1 MPIMEISVVPI
12 GTETVSLSEYVADSI
27 KVLKKN
33 KSIIYQLTSMG
44 TIVEADTIEELF
56 DIAGRMH
63 NAVFNDRITRVV
75 TTIKIDDRRGKKLS
89 MDGKVKSVQQKLKG
103 LK

>member
-12 GTETVSLSEYVADSI
+12 GTETESLSEYVANSI
-27 KVLKKN
+27 KVLKQD
-33 KSIIYQLTSMG
+33 KSITYKLTSMG

-63 NAVFNDRITRVV
+63 NAVFSDKIKRVV
-75 TTIKIDDRRGKKLS
+75 TTIKVDDRRDKRLS
-89 MDGKVKSVQQKLKG
+89 MDGKVESVGQKLRD
-103 LK
+103 